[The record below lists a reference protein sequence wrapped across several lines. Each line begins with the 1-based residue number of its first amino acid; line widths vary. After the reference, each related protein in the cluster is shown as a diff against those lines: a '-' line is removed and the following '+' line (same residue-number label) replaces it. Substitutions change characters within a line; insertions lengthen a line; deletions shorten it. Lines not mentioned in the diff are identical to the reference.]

1 MISYIGG
8 KSRMAKWICEYI
20 PEDIETYVE
29 VFGGAFWV
37 YVNGDVHT
45 RPKLQKV
52 IYNDFNRYMVN
63 LFACCKNPQKFYD
76 SMLDIKAQDEEL
88 FYQFKK
94 EVFDD
99 SDVNDVVLGD
109 YDIGM
114 KYAYIVTQV
123 FSGLN
128 PEKGRFIDLKGNYKS
143 KFDAFRNRLIKPEI
157 VNKLEKIDVCE
168 NLDYSDVIEK
178 YDSPTTYFYV
188 DPPYWK
194 TENYYSLHNFD
205 RKDHEKL
212 CNQLKNIEGKFSLSY
227 YDFDMLKEWL
237 PENEYVWERREFV
250 KAASARKNTKQNKGE
265 ELLIMNYKLKE
276 QNKLIEEFFSYEQ

>member
-1 MISYIGG
+1 
-8 KSRMAKWICEYI
+8 MAKWISEYI
-20 PEDIETYVE
+20 PDDIETYVE

-63 LFACCKNPQKFYD
+63 LFACCKNPQKFYN
-76 SMLDIKAQDEEL
+76 SMIDIKAQDEEL
-88 FYQFKK
+88 FYKFKK

-128 PEKGRFIDLKGNYKS
+128 PEKGKFIDLKGKYKS
-143 KFDAFRNRLIKPEI
+143 KFDAFRRRLLKPDI
-157 VNKLEKIDVCE
+157 VDKLQKIDICE
-168 NLDYSDVIEK
+168 NMDYSDVIKK
-178 YDSPTTYFYV
+178 YDSPTTYFYC

-194 TENYYSLHNFD
+194 TENYYSLHDFD

-212 CNQLKNIEGKFSLSY
+212 CNQLKNIQGKFSLSY
-227 YDFDMLKEWL
+227 YDFDLLGEWL
-237 PENEYVWERREFV
+237 PDNDYIWEKREFT
-250 KAASARKNTKQNKGE
+250 KAASARKNIKQNKGT
-265 ELLIMNYKLKE
+265 ELLIMNYKLQEEIVEPEIVEEK
-276 QNKLIEEFFSYEQ
+276 NKLIGEFFSND

>member
-1 MISYIGG
+1 
-8 KSRMAKWICEYI
+8 MAKWISGYI
-20 PEDIETYVE
+20 PDDIETYVE

-37 YVNGDVHT
+37 YVNSDVHT

-63 LFACCKNPQKFYD
+63 LFACCKDPQKFYD
-76 SMLDIKAQDEEL
+76 SMLNIKAQDEEL
-88 FYQFKK
+88 FYKFKK
-94 EVFDD
+94 EVFED
-99 SDVNDVVLGD
+99 NNIGEIILGN
-109 YDIGM
+109 YDFGM

-143 KFDAFRNRLIKPEI
+143 KFDAFRNRLIKPKI
-157 VNKLEKIDVCE
+157 ANKLRKIDKCE
-168 NLDYSDVIEK
+168 NMDYSDVIEK
-178 YDSPTTYFYV
+178 YDSPTTYFYC

-194 TENYYSLHNFD
+194 TENYYSLHDFD

-212 CNQLKNIEGKFSLSY
+212 CDQLKNIQGKFGLSY
-227 YDFDMLKEWL
+227 YNFDLLSEWL
-237 PENEYVWERREFV
+237 PENEYVWEKKEFV